1 MFRSSVGVY
10 AFRSNAG
17 VDVEK
22 EITKKMDEQKGHCNF
37 CQILSEAA
45 DTEYELPKQYNQ
57 EYAMTRYFQYE
68 YMFSEEFLPWKIQD
82 ICLMKSFQTEKL

>member
-1 MFRSSVGVY
+1 M
-10 AFRSNAG
+10 
-17 VDVEK
+17 
-22 EITKKMDEQKGHCNF
+22 KKMDEQKGHCNF

-68 YMFSEEFLPWKIQD
+68 YMFSEEFFALENTRYLFDEKFSDGKIIVMPEKKNPKQ
-82 ICLMKSFQTEKL
+82 MRYKSS